1 MQIPQLPDFREHT
14 HWPKVQSLCIVTK
27 IDNTNDCRVMAP
39 LRGLLLLPDK
49 KSYLALANYFIAQEC
64 NLDNF
69 EFSYSD
75 NLRTLFAVPKHKGG
89 IVATCGGI

>member
-1 MQIPQLPDFREHT
+1 MIDTMYE
-14 HWPKVQSLCIVTK
+14 SYIVTK
-27 IDNTNDCRVMAP
+27 IDNSDDCRVMAP

-49 KSYLALANYFIAQEC
+49 KSYLANYFIAQEC